1 MISLYDIV
9 RILALPRR
17 SREKRALEV
26 GPPQPARVKE
36 LFDLTT
42 AFWTALKKAFPEM
55 RKVCESKPS
64 ENQAGLYRREDG
76 GHFLFRPAGL
86 TLFAKAVRVLMD
98 RGATIEKAVMLLKR
112 ANMEISEDP
121 WRFILWDPHRNA
133 MILKNGVLIKNL
145 LLAEVNQKPDPHSFD
160 VKGEYK
166 TALGEAKTAYAKA

>member
-1 MISLYDIV
+1 
-9 RILALPRR
+9 
-17 SREKRALEV
+17 
-26 GPPQPARVKE
+26 
-36 LFDLTT
+36 
-42 AFWTALKKAFPEM
+42 
-55 RKVCESKPS
+55 
-64 ENQAGLYRREDG
+64 
-76 GHFLFRPAGL
+76 
-86 TLFAKAVRVLMD
+86 MD